1 MALTQILTTDSVSA
15 SVVNAKIVGPA
26 NTALALTDT
35 NLDNL
40 ETEVSSHLADIA
52 SQDDGK
58 GADMV
63 GLPDPNNLFNATNV
77 GGAMQ
82 ELFTNVS
89 NGKDLVGGAITDVD
103 DSVVIPTDP
112 TFNDLASAIGG
123 ISTGKKWV
131 SGIANTSNDWGTSQQ
146 FEVVDESK
154 TAPNIS
160 VEITGIGFI
169 PSFIILTNIAN
180 KRIIIYSAEHD
191 GFATNTVK
199 LISNYSGN
207 IGNAALEN
215 YKGNKLPAYV
225 NENGFKLPVGGNLG
239 LVFNWIA
246 IE

>member
-89 NGKDLVGGAITDVD
+89 DGKDLVGGAITGVD

-112 TFNDLASAIGG
+112 TFGDLASAIGG

-131 SGIANTSNDWGTSQQ
+131 SGNANS
-146 FEVVDESK
+146 EM
-154 TAPNIS
+154 
-160 VEITGIGFI
+160 IGSFQRVTVRGLEFKPKI
-169 PSFIILTNIAN
+169 VWAWNTRFPSFTGMINTYNPNLNSQTGWSNGSSLSLSSINYSTNSVL
-180 KRIIIYSAEHD
+180 YDD
-191 GFATNTVK
+191 GF
-199 LISNYSGN
+199 G
-207 IGNAALEN
+207 
-215 YKGNKLPAYV
+215 V
-225 NENGFKLPVGGNLG
+225 NLTTDSRVGDCT
-239 LVFNWIA
+239 WIA
-246 IE
+246 FE

>member
-112 TFNDLASAIGG
+112 TFQQLANAIGG
-123 ISTGKKWV
+123 ISTGKKWASGTVTSYRDSYVNCIDV
-131 SGIANTSNDWGTSQQ
+131 SGLDFKPKIVWGWSIQFPGFCGAINDYSNAGDLNKAYYTDSSGNLIKMGLTSFD
-146 FEVVDESK
+146 SK
-154 TAPNIS
+154 SSIFN
-160 VEITGIGFI
+160 GGFI
-169 PSFIILTNIAN
+169 LAVSSDNRAGIV
-180 KRIIIYSAEHD
+180 S
-191 GFATNTVK
+191 
-199 LISNYSGN
+199 
-207 IGNAALEN
+207 
-215 YKGNKLPAYV
+215 
-225 NENGFKLPVGGNLG
+225 
-239 LVFNWIA
+239 WIA
-246 IE
+246 FE